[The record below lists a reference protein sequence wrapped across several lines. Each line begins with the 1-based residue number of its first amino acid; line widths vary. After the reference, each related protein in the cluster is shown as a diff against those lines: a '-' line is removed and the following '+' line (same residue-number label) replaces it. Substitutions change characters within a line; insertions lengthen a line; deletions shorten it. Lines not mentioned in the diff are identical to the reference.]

1 MQRLCLQIADELSIL
16 DLMLKIYGYA
26 ASINVRKVLW
36 ACEELGLAFE
46 REDWGSTFR
55 STSEPE
61 FRALNPVGMV
71 PVIDDGGT
79 IVWESN
85 VIVRYLAARHGRTD
99 LLPTDPVERA
109 HVEQWM
115 DWQASDF
122 NNSWRVPF
130 QALVRRNPDF
140 QDKRAIEKS
149 AQQFSNMVG
158 IVDAQLGRTGAYIA
172 GEHFTV
178 ADIAIGLSIH
188 RWHSTPIPRPTYH
201 NVDRYHARLLEHSG
215 FRRYGRD
222 GGS

>member
-1 MQRLCLQIADELSIL
+1 M
-16 DLMLKIYGYA
+16 LMIYGYA
-26 ASINVRKVLW
+26 ESINVRKVLW
-36 ACEELGLAFE
+36 MCEELDLPFD
-46 REDWGSTFR
+46 REDWAGKFR
-55 STSEPE
+55 STAEPE
-61 FRALNPVGMV
+61 FRALNPVGLV

-85 VIVRYLAARHGRTD
+85 VILRYLAVSRGRDD
-99 LLPTDPVERA
+99 LLPREPAQRA

-130 QALVRRNPDF
+130 QALVRKNSDF
-140 QDKRAIEKS
+140 QDKAAIEKS

-188 RWHSTPIPRPTYH
+188 RWHSTPIPRPMYI
-201 NVDRYHARLLEHSG
+201 NVDRYHARLLERSG

-222 GGS
+222 GGP